1 MNLVSFSQDQQA
13 LAEYKSLRAKS
24 RHLNSTLTKLLPKSA
39 IMDGAKRLGLRKGKL
54 LTFGEEDEISIL
66 LDYCLYSF
74 RRGGKTIIER
84 YLENT
89 PLREKSEEM
98 ILLQAMVRS
107 FYSTFVVKSIHKGRG
122 VTLLDLLR
130 DATLFLMDVGIGS
143 TANRGMLLAGRVL
156 PLTGYCMTSGA
167 FLPLDHDLA
176 EEVVK
181 SIPERYLEREN
192 DQGRLIMGYRDE
204 AVLSARIIRKALK
217 RGAMEAMAYMETEC
231 LVH

>member
-1 MNLVSFSQDQQA
+1 M
-13 LAEYKSLRAKS
+13 
-24 RHLNSTLTKLLPKSA
+24 
-39 IMDGAKRLGLRKGKL
+39 
-54 LTFGEEDEISIL
+54 TFGEEDEISIL

-130 DATLFLMDVGIGS
+130 DATLFLMDVAVGI
-143 TANRGMLLAGRVL
+143 R
-156 PLTGYCMTSGA
+156 
-167 FLPLDHDLA
+167 
-176 EEVVK
+176 
-181 SIPERYLEREN
+181 
-192 DQGRLIMGYRDE
+192 
-204 AVLSARIIRKALK
+204 RIQ
-217 RGAMEAMAYMETEC
+217 EC
-231 LVH
+231 C